1 MLRKHYKILQ
11 AQTPVQLE
19 DLVNDWV
26 NKREEWQIIGGIVVL
41 QGGYGTI
48 YAQTLKRQY
57 RVKSHKGPSQI
68 EMAAIKN
75 LREDDTDGSELT

>member
-11 AQTPVQLE
+11 AQTPAILE
-19 DLVNDWV
+19 DLVNDWI
-26 NKREEWQIIGGIVVL
+26 NKREEWQIVGAL
-41 QGGYGTI
+41 TAMQGGYGTL

-57 RVKSHKGPSQI
+57 RVKSHKGPSKR

-75 LREDDTDGSELT
+75 LREDETDGSELS